1 MCQRCLRLGEP
12 PGHRYGAI
20 HLAGCGQGCPGLLSL
35 AGRGVESAK
44 TQVAMC
50 LEWAHTQGLRACAW
64 PIHCYAILLVYFS
77 IHPSARGAYDR
88 GEGMVK
94 SASTKLVREM
104 MGGESYEYYPLG
116 QYIVAAPGVCGGRPT
131 FKYTRI
137 DVHHALGLLA
147 VGRTVEQV
155 AHSYDLPV
163 EAVQE
168 ALKLAARA
176 LDRQGGR
183 LIRRT

>member
-1 MCQRCLRLGEP
+1 
-12 PGHRYGAI
+12 
-20 HLAGCGQGCPGLLSL
+20 
-35 AGRGVESAK
+35 
-44 TQVAMC
+44 
-50 LEWAHTQGLRACAW
+50 
-64 PIHCYAILLVYFS
+64 
-77 IHPSARGAYDR
+77 
-88 GEGMVK
+88 MVQ
-94 SASTKLVREM
+94 SSTTKLMRELV
-104 MGGESYEYYPLG
+104 GGESYEYYPLG

-147 VGRTVEQV
+147 AGHTVKQV

-176 LDRQGGR
+176 FDRQGGR
-183 LIRRT
+183 LVRRT